1 MIKTL
6 SKLRIERNLHKLNK
20 DIYEKH
26 TTHIILNDKM
36 ANTFPLRSGPRLSAL
51 FTIANIWKQPKCLST
66 DEWIKI

>member
-6 SKLRIERNLHKLNK
+6 SKLRIERNFHKLNK

-36 ANTFPLRSGPRLSAL
+36 PNTFPLRSGPRLSAL
-51 FTIANIWKQPKCLST
+51 FTIAKYGNNLSAYQQMNG
-66 DEWIKI
+66 